1 MTTSERLQDALEEC
15 KRISEVDAGSDDFL
29 YASDR
34 LVRLVERMARKEPEA
49 LVALARMVL
58 AGQAVAESD

>member
-34 LVRLVERMARKEPEA
+34 LVRLVERSVVQLRGI
-49 LVALARMVL
+49 LTQMVFNFSH
-58 AGQAVAESD
+58 GQTP